1 MGSYLSTRLINNEK
15 QRKFKMPSVSIVDQ
29 NNKKVKDVEL
39 PSVFSSEIRPHLLH
53 AAVVNQL
60 ANRRAGT
67 AATKNKALVSGGG
80 KKPFKQKG
88 TGRARAGSNRSPLW
102 RHGGTVFGPAPRDY
116 SYSMP
121 KKAKRTSLIDAVA
134 SKVSDNR
141 LILIDS
147 LELAEPKTKLMS
159 SMLENLGVQE
169 NALILI
175 KGENK
180 NLRLAARNIPSV
192 KVLKMDNINVYDL
205 LKYRYLITTQEA
217 LNAIQEAYGK

>member
-1 MGSYLSTRLINNEK
+1 
-15 QRKFKMPSVSIVDQ
+15 MPSVSMVDQ
-29 NNKKVKDVEL
+29 SNKKVKEVEI
-39 PSVFSSEIRPHLLH
+39 PSLFSAEVRPHLMH

-102 RHGGTVFGPAPRDY
+102 RHGGTIFGPMPRDY
-116 SYSMP
+116 SYALP
-121 KKAKRTSLIDAVA
+121 KKAKRAALVDAIA
-134 SKVSDNR
+134 SKITENK
-141 LILIDS
+141 LILIES
-147 LELAEPKTKLMS
+147 LEMAEPKTKLVS

-169 NALILI
+169 TALVLI
-175 KGENK
+175 TAENN

-192 KVLKMDNINVYDL
+192 KVLRMNNINVYDV
-205 LKYRYLITTQEA
+205 LKYRYLITTQDA
-217 LNAIQEAYGK
+217 LNAMQEVYGK

>member
-1 MGSYLSTRLINNEK
+1 
-15 QRKFKMPSVSIVDQ
+15 MPSVSMVDQ
-29 NNKKVKDVEL
+29 SNKKVKEVEI
-39 PSVFSSEIRPHLLH
+39 PSLFSAEVRPHLMH

-102 RHGGTVFGPAPRDY
+102 RHGGTIFGPMPRDY
-116 SYSMP
+116 SYALP
-121 KKAKRTSLIDAVA
+121 KKAKRAALVDAIA
-134 SKVSDNR
+134 SKITENK
-141 LILIDS
+141 LILMES
-147 LELAEPKTKLMS
+147 LEMAEPKTKLVS

-169 NALILI
+169 TALVLI
-175 KGENK
+175 TAENK

-192 KVLKMDNINVYDL
+192 KVLRMNNINVYDV
-205 LKYRYLITTQEA
+205 LKYRYLITTQDA
-217 LNAIQEAYGK
+217 LNTMQEVYGK

>member
-1 MGSYLSTRLINNEK
+1 
-15 QRKFKMPSVSIVDQ
+15 MPSVSMVDQ

-39 PSVFSSEIRPHLLH
+39 PSLFSAEVRPYLLH

-102 RHGGTVFGPAPRDY
+102 RHGGTVFGPMPRDY
-116 SYSMP
+116 SYALP
-121 KKAKRTSLIDAVA
+121 KKAKRAALVDAIA
-134 SKVSDNR
+134 SKVTDNR
-141 LILIDS
+141 LILVDS

-159 SMLENLGVQE
+159 TLLENLGVQE
-169 NALILI
+169 NAIVLIS
-175 KGENK
+175 GDNK
-180 NLRLAARNIPSV
+180 NLRLASRNIPSV
-192 KVLKMDNINVYDL
+192 KVLRMDNMNVYDL
-205 LKYRYLITTQEA
+205 LKYRYLITTPDALDAMQEV
-217 LNAIQEAYGK
+217 YGK

>member
-1 MGSYLSTRLINNEK
+1 
-15 QRKFKMPSVSIVDQ
+15 MPSVSMVDQ

-39 PSVFSSEIRPHLLH
+39 PDVFSSEIRPHLLH

-80 KKPFKQKG
+80 KKPYKQKG

-102 RHGGTVFGPAPRDY
+102 RHGGTVFGPTRRDY
-116 SYSMP
+116 SYSLP
-121 KKAKRTSLIDAVA
+121 KKAKRASLIDAVA
-134 SKVSDNR
+134 SKIADSR

-147 LELAEPKTKLMS
+147 LDLAEPKTKQMS
-159 SMLENLGVQE
+159 SLLKNLGVNEQ
-169 NALILI
+169 ALVII
-175 KGENK
+175 TGENK

-192 KVLKMDNINVYDL
+192 KVLKIDNINVYDL
-205 LKYRYLITTQEA
+205 LKYQYLITTQDA
-217 LNAIQEAYGK
+217 LNAMQEAYGK